1 MVPRGVPGELCTR
14 GGENLSPR
22 EIEEFLH
29 THQDVQDV
37 QVIGVPDA
45 RLGEEIMAWIRLR
58 PGAPPMTAADVRKYA
73 DGKLAHYKIPRY
85 VRIVEDF
92 PMTASGKVRKVEM
105 REAAVS
111 LLGLTA
117 V

>member
-1 MVPRGVPGELCTR
+1 
-14 GGENLSPR
+14 
-22 EIEEFLH
+22 
-29 THQDVQDV
+29 
-37 QVIGVPDA
+37 
-45 RLGEEIMAWIRLR
+45 
-58 PGAPPMTAADVRKYA
+58 MTAADVRKYA

-111 LLGLTA
+111 MLGLTA

>member
-1 MVPRGVPGELCTR
+1 
-14 GGENLSPR
+14 
-22 EIEEFLH
+22 
-29 THQDVQDV
+29 
-37 QVIGVPDA
+37 
-45 RLGEEIMAWIRLR
+45 
-58 PGAPPMTAADVRKYA
+58 MTAADVRKYA

-111 LLGLTA
+111 LRGSPQYKRA
-117 V
+117 VGRWPGARSVSIGRTVGRTVRRRELESDAQ